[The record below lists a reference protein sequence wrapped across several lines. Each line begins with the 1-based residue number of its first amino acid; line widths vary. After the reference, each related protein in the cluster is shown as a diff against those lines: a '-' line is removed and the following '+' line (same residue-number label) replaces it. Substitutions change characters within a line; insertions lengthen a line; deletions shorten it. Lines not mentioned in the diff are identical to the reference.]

1 MAEYSNTTLSADL
14 TLAALAI
21 QLGASL
27 KARAYMLALAESC
40 TGGLV
45 SQEITSVAGSSAWF
59 DRGFV
64 TYSNCAKVEMLGV
77 AEQTLINHGAV
88 SEATALEMAKG
99 ALKNSHA
106 QIAGSITGIAG
117 PDGGTAEKPVG
128 TVCFAW
134 AEADSINQ
142 STTSQNTASK
152 NTTSQSATRLFIG
165 NREEI
170 RQQAAA
176 FLMAKLIDQLNH
188 S

>member
-1 MAEYSNTTLSADL
+1 MADYSNTNLSTNSNLADL

-21 QLGASL
+21 QLGAAL
-27 KARAYMLALAESC
+27 NARAYMLALAESC

-45 SQEITSVAGSSAWF
+45 SQAITSVAGSSAWF
-59 DRGFV
+59 DRAFV
-64 TYSNCAKVEMLGV
+64 TYSNSAKVEMLGV
-77 AEQTLINHGAV
+77 AEQTLKNFGAV
-88 SEATALEMAKG
+88 SEETALEMTMG

-106 QIAGSITGIAG
+106 QLAGSITGIAG

-134 AEADSINQ
+134 AEVGSN
-142 STTSQNTASK
+142 SL
-152 NTTSQSATRLFIG
+152 SATCRFIG

-176 FLMAKLIDQLNH
+176 FLMTQLIERLNH
-188 S
+188 SDQPE